1 MQTRVVDAGV
11 GDGATAVAAA
21 AGVVMILSEKNVI
34 PASLP
39 ASTRSS
45 SGAEKM
51 VGGCVFFSDLAGE
64 LRVSPLVEPDNNDQT
79 YDERPS
85 TVDRPPSTTGS
96 VRDEFE

>member
-39 ASTRSS
+39 ASTRVLP
-45 SGAEKM
+45 ERKKWW
-51 VGGCVFFSDLAGE
+51 VVVFSFLIWRE
-64 LRVSPLVEPDNNDQT
+64 N
-79 YDERPS
+79 
-85 TVDRPPSTTGS
+85 
-96 VRDEFE
+96 

>member
-1 MQTRVVDAGV
+1 
-11 GDGATAVAAA
+11 
-21 AGVVMILSEKNVI
+21 
-34 PASLP
+34 
-39 ASTRSS
+39 
-45 SGAEKM
+45 M